1 MTLTTTIVPI
11 PAEDVAAIR
20 ATDERFAELI
30 IRRDFDALVELY
42 TENAVFMPP
51 HQPAV
56 RGRAALRAWMSA
68 FPNVSR
74 FAFDVDEIDGRADL
88 AYVRGRYSMT
98 LQPDGAPEPISDVG
112 KFIEIRRKQADG
124 SWLLAADIFNSDQA

>member
-1 MTLTTTIVPI
+1 MTLSTTVVPI
-11 PAEDVAAIR
+11 PAEEIAAIR
-20 ATDERFAELI
+20 ATNERFVELI
-30 IRRDFDALVELY
+30 IRQDFDALVELY

-56 RGRAALRAWMSA
+56 RGRASLRTWMSA
-68 FPNVSR
+68 FPKVSR

-98 LQPDGAPEPISDVG
+98 FQPDGAPAPVTDVG
-112 KFIEIRRKQADG
+112 KFIEIRRRQADG
-124 SWLLAADIFNSDQA
+124 SWLIEADIFNSDQA